1 MPTEPLALS
10 TVRSAPLE
18 EADYDAICTAMTATA
33 RGRWFLEEYARRN
46 RNCDTNEVLAAIA
59 RMEAAVVDDRAKHAQ
74 QRAKQAQQEVRIELL
89 EMARTI
95 AQARADVTAGRGEIP
110 PAPAEP
116 ASAPATPDITSA
128 AERLRQIAWTVRA
141 CGIEL
146 PASEQIEQVAE
157 AILSAGV
164 LHTLGEQ
171 QTARLTEVLH
181 YLEHRVD
188 RMLDN
193 QLAAAAGGE
202 PAPAIVPPRAKAHDA
217 DSLASPAP
225 DFPLAMADMTAANTN
240 EAEPVPA
247 RLPVVEHSAQEVPAP
262 ILAPIPAATAASPAE
277 PPTLAVVTEAAAPPA
292 MDVAQHASPA
302 AIPTTKAPEPAAS
315 PPAIAPL
322 AVAPAP
328 AGRAPEAIAPIA
340 APKVITPKAAPE
352 AIAPKATAPMPA
364 ANLVTAAAP
373 TPTVALGDRL
383 VAEVV
388 ADAIAAQVDDDLNE
402 LTDIAAPETEQRV
415 AAHTAQAAAWSEPLL
430 EEPASTPEE
439 DPADFL
445 LEAPPGNAASTRA
458 VDNVPT
464 AEMTAAPTAGA
475 KVATAQMSTV
485 LAAIATELLTNGIPE
500 TQAQPLATS
509 GALAA
514 VMAMSEEERI
524 ALFS

>member
-18 EADYDAICTAMTATA
+18 EADYDAICSAMTATA

-59 RMEAAVVDDRAKHAQ
+59 RMEAAVVDDRAK
-74 QRAKQAQQEVRIELL
+74 QAQQEVRIELL

-110 PAPAEP
+110 PAPAAEP
-116 ASAPATPDITSA
+116 VSAPATPDITSA

-202 PAPAIVPPRAKAHDA
+202 LAPAIVPPRAKAHDA
-217 DSLASPAP
+217 DPLASPAP
-225 DFPLAMADMTAANTN
+225 DFPLAMGDMTAANTN

-247 RLPVVEHSAQEVPAP
+247 RLPVVEHSAQEVPTPVAT
-262 ILAPIPAATAASPAE
+262 ATAASPVE
-277 PPTLAVVTEAAAPPA
+277 PPKPAVVSEAAVAPA
-292 MDVAQHASPA
+292 MDGAQLTSPA
-302 AIPTTKAPEPAAS
+302 AVPTTPAPEPAAS
-315 PPAIAPL
+315 APAIAPP
-322 AVAPAP
+322 AVAPVPAP
-328 AGRAPEAIAPIA
+328 AAHAPEVIAPQA
-340 APKVITPKAAPE
+340 TPE
-352 AIAPKATAPMPA
+352 AIAPKAAPEAKAAVPMPA
-364 ANLVTAAAP
+364 ANEVTAAAP
-373 TPTVALGDRL
+373 TPTVSSGDQP

-402 LTDIAAPETEQRV
+402 LTDFAAPET
-415 AAHTAQAAAWSEPLL
+415 
-430 EEPASTPEE
+430 TPEE

-445 LEAPPGNAASTRA
+445 LEAPPGNAASA
-458 VDNVPT
+458 HAADKLPT
-464 AEMTAAPTAGA
+464 AEMAAAALAAGEPTAGA

-485 LAAIATELLTNGIPE
+485 LAAIATELLANGIPE
-500 TQAQPLATS
+500 TKAQPLATS